1 MSCQFGFLGHH
12 LYRSTIF
19 LSFCVQFELGQH
31 LYRSVII
38 LSIRVCVLG
47 QHPYR
52 SARFLSFFVFSLS
65 RDRTYIDSSLS
76 CQFEFAFW
84 GCTHIDRP
92 YSYHFVFSL
101 SQGHTYIDH
110 PSSYQLSSTSRV
122 FVQYDIQSH
131 IFSFG
136 VQSRCAYSSRHFES
150 PLFLHFG
157 HLESFSS
164 PGYLVF
170 IACSSCFSRLTLPLH
185 MTQSFEITTSIL
197 VMFVRHPTLSI
208 LM

>member
-1 MSCQFGFLGHH
+1 M
-12 LYRSTIF
+12 
-19 LSFCVQFELGQH
+19 
-31 LYRSVII
+31 
-38 LSIRVCVLG
+38 SIRVCVLG

-92 YSYHFVFSL
+92 YSYHFMFSL
-101 SQGHTYIDH
+101 SQGRTYIDR

-136 VQSRCAYSSRHFES
+136 VQSRCAYSSRHFE
-150 PLFLHFG
+150 

-164 PGYLVF
+164 PCYLVF

-185 MTQSFEITTSIL
+185 MTQSFETTTRIL
-197 VMFVRHPTLSI
+197 VMFVGHPTLSI